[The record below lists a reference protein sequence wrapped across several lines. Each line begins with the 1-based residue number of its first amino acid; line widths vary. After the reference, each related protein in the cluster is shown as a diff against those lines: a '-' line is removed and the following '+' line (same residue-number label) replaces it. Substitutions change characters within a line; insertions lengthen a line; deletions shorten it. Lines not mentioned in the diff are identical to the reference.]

1 MKSFSVIKVLLK
13 TFARETKRGLIEYAA
28 EMRVADTEEEK
39 RVVAKAAA
47 TDVFKRF
54 DGVVN
59 RIGMIGALEAVEKN
73 VSGAKEE
80 ILRATRSGE
89 RVSRPL
95 LKFYLNGVL
104 TAAAL
109 VEAVLSLSD
118 EDGAVPHEVGSPATL
133 EEYRRSK
140 VVKGYGSGKGV
151 VEGVTRAPVSLAA
164 ATRITTEA
172 EKEMVERSAHNIKNH
187 VDDIDSMTDEEFT
200 AIIMQY
206 GGPNKLPQA

>member
-28 EMRVADTEEEK
+28 EMRVADTEEGK
-39 RVVAKAAA
+39 RGVAKVAA
-47 TDVFKRF
+47 TDVFRRF

-151 VEGVTRAPVSLAA
+151 TRAPVSLAA

-200 AIIMQY
+200 GIIMLSLIHISE
-206 GGPNKLPQA
+206 PTRPCH